1 MIVNEFIIL
10 QTLERVTSCN
20 LFLRNTEQY
29 LTSGYIKLPLAEK
42 HLQPLVDISA
52 KHRDRRE

>member
-1 MIVNEFIIL
+1 MIVNELIIL

-20 LFLRNTEQY
+20 LFLRNPEQY
-29 LTSGYIKLPLAEK
+29 LTSSYIKLPLAEK
-42 HLQPLVDISA
+42 RLQPEVDISA